1 MYSMVMFV
9 LDDVNYCHD
18 VLNAWEDIGVV
29 GVTMFDS
36 SGLGRIRNAVRDDI
50 PLMPSLSEIF
60 KKSETNHRTLF
71 TVVEGEAK
79 IEEIVKATE
88 SVIGPLDQPN
98 TGFLFAMP
106 VSHVYGGSKREDTQ
120 DQD

>member
-9 LDDVNYCHD
+9 LDDINYCHD
-18 VLNAWEDIGVV
+18 VLNAWEEIGVV

-50 PLMPSLSEIF
+50 PLMPSLSDIF

-71 TVVEGEAK
+71 TVVEGEEQIDAV
-79 IEEIVKATE
+79 VKATE
-88 SVIGPLDQPN
+88 SVVGSLDEPN
-98 TGFLFAMP
+98 TGFLFTVP
-106 VSHVYGGSKREDTQ
+106 VGRVYGRSTRKQE
-120 DQD
+120 